1 MKNRLTDR
9 DIAILA
15 SIEAAHYLTIEH
27 LQWLHWPT
35 VRAQFRAARE
45 AGSQSGYG
53 PSKSY
58 ERARFLANSGLITPI
73 IRAANRGETTFARL
87 RNAFCITERGCEM
100 IAGRYGLSA
109 EDLLYEVRR
118 EQSLLTL
125 EHGVAIGTFYAAL
138 RSELEYRGLQ
148 LDGWM
153 TDHRLSRDY
162 DTVEVAQDSRP
173 LPVLPD
179 ATFTLDGTRYFVE
192 IDRATTRLSQWVKRA
207 RALRAYMHSAAL
219 KRRYEVDTFVVLV
232 VAPSAERIQAI
243 ARTIA
248 GLALE
253 PSPSYRFTTEDRLH
267 PSTIRRR
274 WQMITGVSWPE
285 SMSRRG
291 ERATP
296 RITLGDAPPLWIR
309 QAAEQYAGDQGR
321 PG

>member
-45 AGSQSGYG
+45 AGAQSGYG

-58 ERARFLANSGLITPI
+58 ERARFLVNSGLITPI

-100 IAGRYGLSA
+100 IAGRYGLSI
-109 EDLLYEVRR
+109 EELLYEARR

-138 RSELEYRGLQ
+138 RSELEYRGLR

-207 RALRAYMHSAAL
+207 RALQAYMHSAAL
-219 KRRYEVDTFVVLV
+219 KRRYGVDTFFVLV
-232 VAPSAERIQAI
+232 VAPSGERVEAI

-248 GLALE
+248 GLNLE
-253 PSPSYRFTTEDRLH
+253 SSPAYRFTTEDRLH

-274 WQMITGVSWPE
+274 WRMIAGVSWPDR
-285 SMSRRG
+285 SPRKG
-291 ERATP
+291 VLVTP
-296 RITLGDAPPLWIR
+296 QVVLEDAPPLWMR
-309 QAAEQYAGDQGR
+309 QAVEPPMGE
-321 PG
+321 PGHAR